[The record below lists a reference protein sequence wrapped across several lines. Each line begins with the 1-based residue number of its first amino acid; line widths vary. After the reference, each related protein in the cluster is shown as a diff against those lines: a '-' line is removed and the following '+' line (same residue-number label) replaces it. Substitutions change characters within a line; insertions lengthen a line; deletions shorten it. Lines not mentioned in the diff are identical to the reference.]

1 MSLMDHLPVLVV
13 LIPLLTAPV
22 CSVFRNTAIPR
33 VLAQVAAWASFG
45 VSALLLNRVMT
56 EGTVRY
62 QMGGWEP
69 PWGIEYRI
77 DLLGGLVLTIVTAI
91 AALVLT
97 FAPRSVAVEIP
108 ERRRS
113 VFYAVFLLCFTGLA
127 GMTITGDAFNLF
139 VFLEISSLSSYALIS
154 LGRDRRALSA
164 AFQYLIMGSIGAT
177 FILIG
182 IGFIYMMTGTL
193 NMDDMAQRIP
203 AVSQTGTIRVGFAFV
218 TVGFGLK
225 VALFPLHLW
234 LPNAYAYAPSTV
246 SAFLAATATKVAI
259 YSLLRFL
266 LSIFGIGFALG
277 ALPYDLIL
285 VTLGCAGIF
294 SASLVAIFQK
304 NVKRMLAYSSVAQI
318 GYIVLGIGLANHTG
332 VSAAITHIF
341 NHALMK
347 GALFLAL
354 AAVMYRVGATR
365 IESFRGL
372 GRRMPLTMA
381 AITVAGLSLVGVPG
395 TAGFIS
401 KWYLVTATLET
412 GLWPFAILVLL
423 GSFMALLYI
432 GRILEA
438 AYLGKFPIDSEEGQ
452 PADGATS
459 CPVTQDVREA
469 PLGMLI
475 PILVLAG
482 ANLYFGLNTELS
494 FGLADRATAAL
505 MEALP

>member
-234 LPNAYAYAPSTV
+234 LPNVYAYAPSVV
-246 SAFLAATATKVAI
+246 SAFLGATATKVAV
-259 YSLLRFL
+259 YALLRIML
-266 LSIFGIGFALG
+266 GIFGVEFALG
-277 ALPYDLIL
+277 EMPLHALL
-285 VTLGCAGIF
+285 LGLGALGVV
-294 SASLVAIFQK
+294 SASLVAVFER
-304 NVKRMLAYSSVAQI
+304 NVKRMLAYSSVAQV
-318 GYIVLGIGLANHTG
+318 GYMVLGIGLASQDG
-332 VSAAITHIF
+332 VTASILHIF

-354 AAVMYRVGATR
+354 GAVMYRIGSVHIRDLA
-365 IESFRGL
+365 GL
-372 GRRMPLTMA
+372 GRRMPLTAA
-381 AITVAGLSLVGVPG
+381 AILVAGLSLIGVPG
-395 TAGFIS
+395 TVGFVS
-401 KWYLVTATLET
+401 KWYLVLGALD
-412 GLWPFAILVLL
+412 GGMWPLAMLVLF
-423 GSFMALLYI
+423 GSVLALVYVWRLV
-432 GRILEA
+432 EA
-438 AYLGKFPIDSEEGQ
+438 AWFTR
-452 PADGATS
+452 PADDAP
-459 CPVTQDVREA
+459 PVQEA
-469 PLGMLI
+469 PLQMLV
-475 PILVLAG
+475 PILLLAL
-482 ANLYFGLNTELS
+482 ANLWFGIDTDLTA
-494 FGLADRATAAL
+494 GLAQRAADTL
-505 MEALP
+505 LEVSRG

>member
-1 MSLMDHLPVLVV
+1 MSLIEHLPIFVV
-13 LIPLLTAPV
+13 LIPLFAAPIA
-22 CSVFRNTAIPR
+22 SIFRNGAAARLIAQIAI
-33 VLAQVAAWASFG
+33 WGSFL
-45 VSALLLNRVMT
+45 VTCLLLQQVLET
-56 EGTVRY
+56 GTVRY
-62 QMGGWEP
+62 QLGGWEP

-77 DLLGGLVLTIVTAI
+77 DILGGLVLLIVNAI
-91 AALVLT
+91 AALVISFSRLSI
-97 FAPRSVAVEIP
+97 AQEIP
-108 ERRRS
+108 ERRMS
-113 VFYAVFLLCFTGLA
+113 VFYAAFLLCFTGLA

-154 LGRDRRALSA
+154 MGRDRRALSA
-164 AFQYLIMGSIGAT
+164 AYQYLIMGSIGAT

-203 AVSQTGTIRVGFAFV
+203 DVAETGTIRVGFAFV

-234 LPNAYAYAPSTV
+234 LPNAYAYAPSAV

-266 LSIFGIGFALG
+266 LSIFGLGFALG
-277 ALPYDLIL
+277 AMPYDMIL

-341 NHALMK
+341 NHAMMK
-347 GALFLAL
+347 GALFMAL

-365 IESFRGL
+365 IESLRGL
-372 GRRMPLTMA
+372 GRKMPLTMA
-381 AITVAGLSLVGVPG
+381 AITISGLSLIGVPG

-401 KWYLVTATLET
+401 KWYLVTATIEA
-412 GLWPFAILVLL
+412 GLWPFALLVLL
-423 GSFMALLYI
+423 GSFMALIYI

-438 AYLGKFPIDSEEGQ
+438 AYFGEFRGS
-452 PADGATS
+452 S
-459 CPVTQDVREA
+459 DVREA
-469 PLGMLI
+469 PWSMLI
-475 PILVLAG
+475 PILILAG
-482 ANLYFGLNTELS
+482 ANIYFGLHTELS

-505 MEALP
+505 METLP